1 MSETSKRYYAYIYHL
16 YILFR
21 SVKNKGEIFLKEMC
35 VCVCL
40 YMCYVPVVKEKKN
53 NFTWKTIKK

>member
-21 SVKNKGEIFLKEMC
+21 NAKSKGQIFLEEMC
-35 VCVCL
+35 VCVCIC
-40 YMCYVPVVKEKKN
+40 MCYVPVVKEKKN
-53 NFTWKTIKK
+53 NFI

>member
-21 SVKNKGEIFLKEMC
+21 NAKSKGQIVLEEMC
-35 VCVCL
+35 VCVFIC
-40 YMCYVPVVKEKKN
+40 MCYVPVVKEKKN
-53 NFTWKTIKK
+53 NFI